1 MDAYTEPGCQVS
13 SQMSPSARTP
23 TEQEIHG
30 RHGRPITDQDAHEI
44 NRVEELSYDLKIHE
58 VMTAALKTAT
68 PDMPLSQ
75 VLEILRVSRI
85 SGLPV
90 VDKDRLVGV
99 LSLEDIVRALQKND
113 LSALT
118 SQYMTREVVTVGSYE
133 SIVNALRTFTEK
145 QLGRLPVI
153 DENHKLVGMI
163 TKGDITRGI
172 LVALQKDY
180 KEEEVRRYRASH
192 LFEDIISERTT
203 LVLRYTIKAGDF
215 TQGGVASSHIKRAL
229 LRLGAD
235 PQITRRCCIAVYEA
249 EMNLIIHTTSGG
261 ILKLE
266 VEPHR
271 ITMSA
276 IDEGPGILDT
286 EKVFEA
292 GYSTATEQ
300 VREMGFGAGMG
311 LVNMKRCVD
320 EIELTSEVGKG
331 SKLVMRIYIPD
342 QTVGISREGQ
352 TDESSTNY

>member
-1 MDAYTEPGCQVS
+1 
-13 SQMSPSARTP
+13 
-23 TEQEIHG
+23 
-30 RHGRPITDQDAHEI
+30 
-44 NRVEELSYDLKIHE
+44 
-58 VMTAALKTAT
+58 MTADVKTAT
-68 PDMPLSQ
+68 PEMPLSK
-75 VLEILRVSRI
+75 VLEILRLSRI

-90 VDKDRLVGV
+90 VEKEKLVGV
-99 LSLEDIVRALQKND
+99 LSLEDIVRALQKNE
-113 LSALT
+113 LSAPT
-118 SQYMTREVVTVGSYE
+118 SQYMTREVVTIANYD
-133 SIVNALRTFTEK
+133 SIVNAISTFMEK
-145 QLGRLPVI
+145 QLGRLPVV
-153 DENHKLVGMI
+153 DENYKLVGMI

-172 LVALQKDY
+172 LVALQRDY

-215 TQGGVASSHIKRAL
+215 TQGGKASSHIKRAL

-249 EMNLIIHTTSGG
+249 EMNLIIHTTNGG

-276 IDEGPGILDT
+276 TDDGPGIADT
-286 EKVFEA
+286 EMVFQP
-292 GYSTATEQ
+292 GYSTATEH

-320 EIELTSEVGKG
+320 EIKLESSVGKG
-331 SKLVMRIYIPD
+331 TKLLMRIFVPD
-342 QTVGISREGQ
+342 QTVGVSRDG
-352 TDESSTNY
+352 

>member
-1 MDAYTEPGCQVS
+1 MCP
-13 SQMSPSARTP
+13 PARTP
-23 TEQEIHG
+23 TEQEKHG
-30 RHGRPITDQDAHEI
+30 RHGRPITDQDANDI
-44 NRVEELSYDLKIHE
+44 SRVEELSYDLKIRE
-58 VMTAALKTAT
+58 VMTADVKTAT
-68 PDMPLSQ
+68 PEMPLAK
-75 VLEILRVSRI
+75 VLEILRTKRI

-90 VDKDRLVGV
+90 VENDRLVGV

-113 LSALT
+113 LSAPT
-118 SQYMTREVVTVGSYE
+118 SQYMTREVVTAASYD
-133 SIVNALRTFTEK
+133 SIVNAISTFTEK

-153 DENHKLVGMI
+153 DENQKLVGMI

-192 LFEDIISERTT
+192 LFEDIISDRTT

-215 TQGGVASSHIKRAL
+215 TQGGKASSHIKRAL

-249 EMNLIIHTTSGG
+249 EMNLIIHTANGG

-276 IDEGPGILDT
+276 TDDGPGITDI
-286 EKVFEA
+286 EMVFQP

-300 VREMGFGAGMG
+300 IREMGFGAGMG

-320 EIELTSEVGKG
+320 EIKLESSVGKG
-331 SKLVMRIYIPD
+331 TKLVMRIFIPN
-342 QTVGISREGQ
+342 QTVGVSREG
-352 TDESSTNY
+352 

>member
-1 MDAYTEPGCQVS
+1 MCP
-13 SQMSPSARTP
+13 PARPP
-23 TEQEIHG
+23 TEQEKHG
-30 RHGRPITDQDAHEI
+30 RHGRPITDQDAHDI
-44 NRVEELSYDLKIHE
+44 SRVEALSYDLKIRE
-58 VMTAALKTAT
+58 VMTAGVRTAT
-68 PDMPLSQ
+68 PEMPLSD
-75 VLEILRVSRI
+75 VLELLRINRI

-90 VDKDRLVGV
+90 VEHDKLVGIV
-99 LSLEDIVRALQKND
+99 SLEDIVRALQKNE
-113 LSALT
+113 LSAPT
-118 SQYMTREVVTVGSYE
+118 NQYMTREVVSVVSYE
-133 SIVNALRTFTEK
+133 SIVAAIRTFTEK

-153 DENHKLVGMI
+153 DENQRLVGMI

-203 LVLRYTIKAGDF
+203 LVMRYTIKAGDF

-249 EMNLIIHTTSGG
+249 EMNLIIHTTNGG

-276 IDEGPGILDT
+276 TDDGPGISDT
-286 EKVFEA
+286 EVVFQA

-300 VREMGFGAGMG
+300 VRELGFGAGMG

-320 EIELTSEVGKG
+320 EIKLESTVGKG
-331 SKLVMRIYIPD
+331 TKLVMRIFIPD
-342 QTVGISREGQ
+342 QTVGVSRDG
-352 TDESSTNY
+352 

>member
-1 MDAYTEPGCQVS
+1 MVVYTEPVCQVS
-13 SQMSPSARTP
+13 NQMSPSARIP

-58 VMTAALKTAT
+58 VMTAALKTAS
-68 PDMPLSQ
+68 PDMPLSK
-75 VLEILRVSRI
+75 VLELLRLNRI

-90 VDKDRLVGV
+90 VENHKLVGV

-118 SQYMTREVVTVGSYE
+118 SKYMTREVVTVNSYD
-133 SIVNALRTFTEK
+133 SIVNAMRTFTEK

-153 DENHKLVGMI
+153 DENDKLVGMI

-180 KEEEVRRYRASH
+180 KAEEVRRYRASH

-249 EMNLIIHTTSGG
+249 EMNLIIHTTNGG

-276 IDEGPGILDT
+276 TDDGPGIPDT

-320 EIELTSEVGKG
+320 EIELTSTVGKG

-352 TDESSTNY
+352 TDESATNH

>member
-1 MDAYTEPGCQVS
+1 MCP
-13 SQMSPSARTP
+13 PARTP

-44 NRVEELSYDLKIHE
+44 NRVEELAYDLKIRE
-58 VMTAALKTAT
+58 VMTAKVHTAT
-68 PDMPLSQ
+68 PEIPLSK
-75 VLEILRVSRI
+75 VLEILRVPRI

-90 VDKDRLVGV
+90 VEEDRLVGIV
-99 LSLEDIVRALQKND
+99 SLEDIVRAMVKDD
-113 LSALT
+113 LSAPAR
-118 SQYMTREVVTVGSYE
+118 QYMTRDVVAVASYDT
-133 SIVNALRTFTEK
+133 IVKAIRIFTEK
-145 QLGRLPVI
+145 GLGRLPVL
-153 DENHKLVGMI
+153 DEDHRLAGMI

-203 LVLRYTIKAGDF
+203 LVMRYTIKAGDF

-235 PQITRRCCIAVYEA
+235 PQLTRRCCIAVYEA
-249 EMNLIIHTTSGG
+249 EMNLIIHTTNGG

-271 ITMSA
+271 ITVSA
-276 IDEGPGILDT
+276 RDDGPGIPDT
-286 EKVFEA
+286 EKVFQP

-320 EIELTSEVGKG
+320 TIDLDSRVGEG
-331 SKLVMRIYIPD
+331 TKLVMRIFIPD
-342 QTVGISREGQ
+342 QTIGTSRDGQ
-352 TDESSTNY
+352 NDEPTTDH

>member
-1 MDAYTEPGCQVS
+1 MCP
-13 SQMSPSARTP
+13 PARTP
-23 TEQEIHG
+23 TEQEKHG
-30 RHGRPITDQDAHEI
+30 RHGRPITDQDANDI
-44 NRVEELSYDLKIHE
+44 SRVEELSYDLKIRE
-58 VMTAALKTAT
+58 VMTADVKTAT
-68 PDMPLSQ
+68 PEMPLSK
-75 VLEILRVSRI
+75 VLEILRLNRI

-90 VDKDRLVGV
+90 VENEKLVGV
-99 LSLEDIVRALQKND
+99 LSLEDIVRALQKNE
-113 LSALT
+113 LSAPT
-118 SQYMTREVVTVGSYE
+118 SQYMTREVVTIANYD
-133 SIVNALRTFTEK
+133 SIVNAISTFMEK
-145 QLGRLPVI
+145 QLGRLPVV
-153 DENHKLVGMI
+153 DENYKLVGMI

-172 LVALQKDY
+172 LVALQRDY

-215 TQGGVASSHIKRAL
+215 TQGGKASSHIKRAL

-249 EMNLIIHTTSGG
+249 EMNLIIHTTNGG

-276 IDEGPGILDT
+276 ADDGPGIADT
-286 EKVFEA
+286 EMVFQP
-292 GYSTATEQ
+292 GYSTATEH

-320 EIELTSEVGKG
+320 EIKLQSSVGKG
-331 SKLVMRIYIPD
+331 TKLLMRIFVPD
-342 QTVGISREGQ
+342 QTVGVSRDG
-352 TDESSTNY
+352 

>member
-1 MDAYTEPGCQVS
+1 MCP
-13 SQMSPSARTP
+13 PARTP
-23 TEQEIHG
+23 TEQEVHG
-30 RHGRPITDQDAHEI
+30 RHGRPITDLDAHEI
-44 NRVEELSYDLKIHE
+44 NRVEELSYDLKVRE
-58 VMTAALKTAT
+58 VMTAAIKTAS
-68 PDMPLSQ
+68 PDLPLSK
-75 VLEILRVSRI
+75 VLEILRVNRI

-90 VDKDRLVGV
+90 VEDDKLVGV
-99 LSLEDIVRALQKND
+99 LSLEDIVRALQKNE
-113 LSALT
+113 LSAPT
-118 SQYMTREVVTVGSYE
+118 SLYMTRDVVTVASYD
-133 SIVNALRTFTEK
+133 SIVKAITTFTEK
-145 QLGRLPVI
+145 QLGRLPVV
-153 DENHKLVGMI
+153 DENHELVGMI

-180 KEEEVRRYRASH
+180 KTEEVRRYRASH

-215 TQGGVASSHIKRAL
+215 TQGGKASSYIKRAL

-249 EMNLIIHTTSGG
+249 EMNLIIHTTNGG

-276 IDEGPGILDT
+276 TDEGPGIPDT
-286 EKVFEA
+286 EKVFEP

-320 EIELTSEVGKG
+320 EIKLESIMGKG
-331 SKLVMRIYIPD
+331 TKLVMRIFVPN
-342 QTVGISREGQ
+342 QTVGMSRDGQ
-352 TDESSTNY
+352 SDEPSTNH

>member
-1 MDAYTEPGCQVS
+1 MCP
-13 SQMSPSARTP
+13 PARTP
-23 TEQEIHG
+23 TEQEKHG
-30 RHGRPITDQDAHEI
+30 RHGRPITDQDANDI
-44 NRVEELSYDLKIHE
+44 SRVEELSYDLKIRE
-58 VMTAALKTAT
+58 VMTADVKTAT
-68 PDMPLSQ
+68 PEMPLSN
-75 VLEILRVSRI
+75 VLEILRLNRI

-90 VDKDRLVGV
+90 VENEKLVGV
-99 LSLEDIVRALQKND
+99 LSLEDIVRALQKNE
-113 LSALT
+113 LSAPT
-118 SQYMTREVVTVGSYE
+118 SQYMTREVVTIANYD
-133 SIVNALRTFTEK
+133 SIVNAISTFMEK
-145 QLGRLPVI
+145 QLGRLPVV
-153 DENHKLVGMI
+153 DENYKLVGMI

-172 LVALQKDY
+172 LVALQRDY

-215 TQGGVASSHIKRAL
+215 TQGGKASSHIKRAL

-249 EMNLIIHTTSGG
+249 EMNLIIHTMNGG

-276 IDEGPGILDT
+276 TDDGPGIADT
-286 EKVFEA
+286 EMVFQP

-320 EIELTSEVGKG
+320 EIKLESNVGKG
-331 SKLVMRIYIPD
+331 TKLLMRIFVPD
-342 QTVGISREGQ
+342 QTVGVSRDG
-352 TDESSTNY
+352 

>member
-1 MDAYTEPGCQVS
+1 M
-13 SQMSPSARTP
+13 
-23 TEQEIHG
+23 HG

-44 NRVEELSYDLKIHE
+44 NRVEELSYDLKIRE
-58 VMTAALKTAT
+58 VMTTALRTAS

-75 VLEILRVSRI
+75 VLEILRIHRI

-90 VDKDRLVGV
+90 VEEDRLIGI
-99 LSLEDIVRALQKND
+99 LSLEDIVRAMQKND
-113 LSALT
+113 LAAT
-118 SQYMTREVVTVGSYE
+118 ASQYMTREVVTVASYE
-133 SIVNALRTFTEK
+133 SIVKALRTFTEK
-145 QLGRLPVI
+145 GLGRLPVL
-153 DENHKLVGMI
+153 DENHRLVGMI

-203 LVLRYTIKAGDF
+203 LVLRYTIRAGDF
-215 TQGGVASSHIKRAL
+215 TQGGKASSHIKRAL

-235 PQITRRCCIAVYEA
+235 PQLTRRCCIAVYEA
-249 EMNLIIHTTSGG
+249 EMNLIIHTTNGG

-276 IDEGPGILDT
+276 TDDGPGIADT
-286 EKVFEA
+286 EQVFQP
-292 GYSTATEQ
+292 GYSTATEH

-320 EIELTSEVGKG
+320 EIELNSTVGKG
-331 SKLVMRIYIPD
+331 TKLVMRIYIPN
-342 QTVGISREGQ
+342 QTVGVSRDGRTNEPS
-352 TDESSTNY
+352 TDH

>member
-1 MDAYTEPGCQVS
+1 MCP
-13 SQMSPSARTP
+13 PARTP

-30 RHGRPITDQDAHEI
+30 RHGRPITDQDAQEI
-44 NRVEELSYDLKIHE
+44 NRVEELAYDLKIRE
-58 VMTAALKTAT
+58 VMTAKVHTAT
-68 PDMPLSQ
+68 PEIPLSK
-75 VLEILRVSRI
+75 VLEILRVHRI

-90 VDKDRLVGV
+90 VEEKSLVGIV
-99 LSLEDIVRALQKND
+99 SLEDIVRAMVNDD
-113 LSALT
+113 LSAPAR
-118 SQYMTREVVTVGSYE
+118 QYMTRDVVTVASYE
-133 SIVNALRTFTEK
+133 TIVKAIRIFTEK
-145 QLGRLPVI
+145 GLGRLPVL
-153 DENHKLVGMI
+153 DEDHKLVGMI

-203 LVLRYTIKAGDF
+203 LVMRYTIKSGDF
-215 TQGGVASSHIKRAL
+215 MQGGVASTHIKRAL

-235 PQITRRCCIAVYEA
+235 PQLTRRCCIAVYEA
-249 EMNLIIHTTSGG
+249 EMNLIIHTTNGG

-276 IDEGPGILDT
+276 TDDGPGIPDT
-286 EKVFEA
+286 EKVFEP

-320 EIELTSEVGKG
+320 TIELSSRAGEGT
-331 SKLVMRIYIPD
+331 KLVMRIYIPD
-342 QTVGISREGQ
+342 QTIGTSRDGQ
-352 TDESSTNY
+352 NDEPTTDH

>member
-1 MDAYTEPGCQVS
+1 MCP
-13 SQMSPSARTP
+13 PARTP
-23 TEQEIHG
+23 TEQEKYG
-30 RHGRPITDQDAHEI
+30 RHGRPITDQDAHDI
-44 NRVEELSYDLKIHE
+44 SRVEELSYDLKIRE
-58 VMTAALKTAT
+58 AMTADVKTAT
-68 PDMPLSQ
+68 PEMPLSR
-75 VLEILRVSRI
+75 VLEILRLNRI

-90 VDKDRLVGV
+90 VENERLVGV
-99 LSLEDIVRALQKND
+99 LSLEDIVRALQKNE
-113 LSALT
+113 LSAPT
-118 SQYMTREVVTVGSYE
+118 SQYMTRDVVTVANYE
-133 SIVNALRTFTEK
+133 SIVTAISTFTEK

-153 DENHKLVGMI
+153 DENNRLVGMI

-215 TQGGVASSHIKRAL
+215 TQGGKASSHIKRAL
-229 LRLGAD
+229 IRLGAD
-235 PQITRRCCIAVYEA
+235 PQLIRRCCIAVYEA
-249 EMNLIIHTTSGG
+249 EMNLIIHTTNGG

-276 IDEGPGILDT
+276 TDDGPGISDT
-286 EKVFEA
+286 EMVFQP
-292 GYSTATEQ
+292 GYSTATEH

-320 EIELTSEVGKG
+320 EIKLESAVAKG
-331 SKLVMRIYIPD
+331 TKLLMRIFIPD
-342 QTVGISREGQ
+342 QTVGISRDGQ
-352 TDESSTNY
+352 NDESTTNH